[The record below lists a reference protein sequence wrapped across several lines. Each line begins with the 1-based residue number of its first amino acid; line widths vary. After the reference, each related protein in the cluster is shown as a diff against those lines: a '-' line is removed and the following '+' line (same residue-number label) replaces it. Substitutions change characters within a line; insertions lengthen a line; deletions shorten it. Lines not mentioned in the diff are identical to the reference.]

1 MMDESNILE
10 AGAPERK
17 LRLHT
22 IMEIFCLLLFVV
34 LLSDPTFT
42 CSAENFFD
50 LLLVPIAKT
59 GNANAVYEKSSGNM
73 PDMQTTT
80 KNVLKELDL
89 KDPIIP
95 YPDESCLLAEVVTT
109 GQSVMLK
116 DSFNPYNNSTKDA
129 PNFPVL
135 AMTDESIVKDT
146 LPTNP
151 SNEWMESNDNTVDFN
166 PQPNPL
172 PEPALS
178 EITASDSK
186 LQDFAISERPS
197 DVNTQINIEHPT
209 DLEVQPDFK
218 LPSDMQDAS
227 EIIESDIIQDS
238 AQTSADTS
246 KIQESIVQEPLPG
259 EPQIPSETI
268 TSPVISE
275 ETPNSSTSER
285 IEPDSEIPDST
296 ESADMETGTGDD
308 TTMETTSCFLIDEA
322 GMLYGFLPEYA
333 QMQDGYLILPEEC
346 TGIRS
351 GAFSGTGAQIA
362 ELYIPAG
369 ITIIEDGAFTGLDS
383 LTYIDVDGSNPVY
396 TTINGVLF
404 DSTATVLLA
413 FPAGRIGS
421 YLLPAQ
427 VTQIASGAFMNTSLS
442 HLDCRRCPSLFLS
455 ENIFGPS
462 FENGVVI
469 DLPAE
474 SLPVY

>member
-1 MMDESNILE
+1 MDESNILE
-10 AGAPERK
+10 AVAPERK

-22 IMEIFCLLLFVV
+22 IMEFFCLLLFVV
-34 LLSDPTFT
+34 LLLDPAFT
-42 CSAENFFD
+42 RSAENFFD

-59 GNANAVYEKSSGNM
+59 GNTNVVYEKNSGNM
-73 PDMQTTT
+73 PDMQTAA

-89 KDPIIP
+89 KNPVIP
-95 YPDESCLLAEVVTT
+95 CPDESCLLTEVVTT

-116 DSFNPYNNSTKDA
+116 DSFNPYNNSTENA

-146 LPTNP
+146 LPANP
-151 SNEWMESNDNTVDFN
+151 SNEWMESNDNTVDFST
-166 PQPNPL
+166 QPNPL
-172 PEPALS
+172 LEPALS

-186 LQDFAISERPS
+186 LQD
-197 DVNTQINIEHPT
+197 
-209 DLEVQPDFK
+209 
-218 LPSDMQDAS
+218 
-227 EIIESDIIQDS
+227 S
-238 AQTSADTS
+238 AQASIDAS

-268 TSPVISE
+268 TFPVISE

-285 IEPDSEIPDST
+285 IEPDSEIPDAAEST
-296 ESADMETGTGDD
+296 DMETGTEND
-308 TTMETTSCFLIDEA
+308 TTIETTSCFLIDET
-322 GMLYGFLPEYA
+322 GMLFGFLPEYA
-333 QMQDGYLILPEEC
+333 QMQDGYLMLPEEC

-369 ITIIEDGAFTGLDS
+369 VTMIEDGAFTGLDS

-396 TTINGVLF
+396 TSINGVLF

-413 FPAGRIGS
+413 FPAGRIGA

-427 VTQIASGAFMNTSLS
+427 VTQIAGGAFMNTSLS
-442 HLDCRRCPSLFLS
+442 HLDFRRCSPLFLG

-462 FENGVVI
+462 LGDGIVI
-469 DLPAE
+469 SVPAE
-474 SLPVY
+474 SLSVYEDILSAYTVTLTP

>member
-1 MMDESNILE
+1 MDESNILE

-22 IMEIFCLLLFVV
+22 IMEFFCLLLFVV
-34 LLSDPTFT
+34 LLLDPAFT
-42 CSAENFFD
+42 RSAENFFD

-59 GNANAVYEKSSGNM
+59 GNTNVVYEKNSGNM
-73 PDMQTTT
+73 PDMQTAA

-89 KDPIIP
+89 KNPVIP
-95 YPDESCLLAEVVTT
+95 CPDESCLLTEVVTT

-116 DSFNPYNNSTKDA
+116 DSFNPYNNSTENA

-146 LPTNP
+146 LPANL

-166 PQPNPL
+166 TQPNPL
-172 PEPALS
+172 PAPALS

-186 LQDFAISERPS
+186 LQD
-197 DVNTQINIEHPT
+197 
-209 DLEVQPDFK
+209 
-218 LPSDMQDAS
+218 
-227 EIIESDIIQDS
+227 S
-238 AQTSADTS
+238 AQASIDAS

-268 TSPVISE
+268 TFPVISE

-285 IEPDSEIPDST
+285 IEPDSEIPDAAEST
-296 ESADMETGTGDD
+296 DMETGTEND
-308 TTMETTSCFLIDEA
+308 TTIETTSCFLIDET
-322 GMLYGFLPEYA
+322 GMLFGFLPEYA
-333 QMQDGYLILPEEC
+333 QMQDGYLMLPEEC

-369 ITIIEDGAFTGLDS
+369 VTMIEDGAFTGLDS

-396 TTINGVLF
+396 TSINGVLF

-413 FPAGRIGS
+413 FPAGRIGA

-427 VTQIASGAFMNTSLS
+427 VTQIAGGAFMNTSLS
-442 HLDCRRCPSLFLS
+442 HLDFRRCSPLFLG

-462 FENGVVI
+462 LGDGIVI
-469 DLPAE
+469 SVPAE
-474 SLPVY
+474 SLSVYEDILSAYTVTLTP

>member
-1 MMDESNILE
+1 MDESNILE

-22 IMEIFCLLLFVV
+22 IMEFFCLLLFVV
-34 LLSDPTFT
+34 LLLDPAFT

-59 GNANAVYEKSSGNM
+59 GNTNVVYEKNSGNM
-73 PDMQTTT
+73 PDMQTAA

-89 KDPIIP
+89 KNPVIP
-95 YPDESCLLAEVVTT
+95 CPDESCLLTEVVTT

-116 DSFNPYNNSTKDA
+116 DSFNPYNNSTENA

-146 LPTNP
+146 LPANL

-166 PQPNPL
+166 TQPNPL
-172 PEPALS
+172 LEPALS

-186 LQDFAISERPS
+186 LQD
-197 DVNTQINIEHPT
+197 
-209 DLEVQPDFK
+209 
-218 LPSDMQDAS
+218 
-227 EIIESDIIQDS
+227 S
-238 AQTSADTS
+238 AQASIDAS

-268 TSPVISE
+268 TFPVISE

-285 IEPDSEIPDST
+285 IEPDSEIPDAAEST
-296 ESADMETGTGDD
+296 DMETGTGND
-308 TTMETTSCFLIDEA
+308 TTIETTSCFLIDET
-322 GMLYGFLPEYA
+322 GMLFGFLPEYA
-333 QMQDGYLILPEEC
+333 QMQDGYLMLPEEC

-369 ITIIEDGAFTGLDS
+369 VTMIEDGAFTGLDS

-396 TTINGVLF
+396 TSINGVLF

-413 FPAGRIGS
+413 FPAGRIGA

-427 VTQIASGAFMNTSLS
+427 VTQIAGGAFMNTSLS
-442 HLDCRRCPSLFLS
+442 HLDFRRCSPLFLG

-462 FENGVVI
+462 LGDGIVI
-469 DLPAE
+469 SVPAE
-474 SLPVY
+474 SLSVYEDILSAYTVTLTP

>member
-1 MMDESNILE
+1 MDESNILE

-22 IMEIFCLLLFVV
+22 ITEFFCLLLFVV
-34 LLSDPTFT
+34 LLLDPAFT
-42 CSAENFFD
+42 RSAENFFD

-59 GNANAVYEKSSGNM
+59 GNTNVVYEKNSGNM
-73 PDMQTTT
+73 PDMQTAA

-89 KDPIIP
+89 KNPVIP
-95 YPDESCLLAEVVTT
+95 CPDESCLLTEVVTT

-116 DSFNPYNNSTKDA
+116 DSFNPYNNSTENA

-146 LPTNP
+146 LPANL

-166 PQPNPL
+166 TQPNPL
-172 PEPALS
+172 LEPALS

-186 LQDFAISERPS
+186 LQD
-197 DVNTQINIEHPT
+197 
-209 DLEVQPDFK
+209 
-218 LPSDMQDAS
+218 
-227 EIIESDIIQDS
+227 S
-238 AQTSADTS
+238 AQASIDAS

-268 TSPVISE
+268 TFPVISE

-285 IEPDSEIPDST
+285 IEPDSEIPDAAEST
-296 ESADMETGTGDD
+296 DMETGTGND
-308 TTMETTSCFLIDEA
+308 TTIGTTSCFLIDET
-322 GMLYGFLPEYA
+322 GMLFGFLPEYA
-333 QMQDGYLILPEEC
+333 QMQDGYLMLPEEC

-369 ITIIEDGAFTGLDS
+369 VTMIEDGAFTGLDS

-396 TTINGVLF
+396 TSINGVLF
-404 DSTATVLLA
+404 DSTATVLLV
-413 FPAGRIGS
+413 FPAGRIGA

-427 VTQIASGAFMNTSLS
+427 VTQIAGGAFMNTSLS
-442 HLDCRRCPSLFLS
+442 HLDFRRCSPLFLG

-462 FENGVVI
+462 LGDGIVI
-469 DLPAE
+469 SVPAE
-474 SLPVY
+474 SLSVYEDILSAYTVTLTP

>member
-1 MMDESNILE
+1 MDESNILE

-22 IMEIFCLLLFVV
+22 IMEFFCLLLFVV
-34 LLSDPTFT
+34 LLLDPAFT
-42 CSAENFFD
+42 RSAENFFD

-59 GNANAVYEKSSGNM
+59 GNTNVVYEKNSGNM
-73 PDMQTTT
+73 PDMQTAA

-89 KDPIIP
+89 KNPVIP
-95 YPDESCLLAEVVTT
+95 CPDESCLLTEVVTT

-116 DSFNPYNNSTKDA
+116 DSFNPYNNSTENA

-146 LPTNP
+146 LPANL

-166 PQPNPL
+166 AQPNPL
-172 PEPALS
+172 LEPALS

-186 LQDFAISERPS
+186 LQD
-197 DVNTQINIEHPT
+197 
-209 DLEVQPDFK
+209 
-218 LPSDMQDAS
+218 
-227 EIIESDIIQDS
+227 S
-238 AQTSADTS
+238 AQASIDAS

-268 TSPVISE
+268 TFPVISE

-285 IEPDSEIPDST
+285 IEPDSEIPDAAEST
-296 ESADMETGTGDD
+296 DMETGTGND
-308 TTMETTSCFLIDEA
+308 TTIETTSCFLIDET
-322 GMLYGFLPEYA
+322 GMLFGFLPEYA
-333 QMQDGYLILPEEC
+333 QMQDGYLMLPEEC
-346 TGIRS
+346 TGIHS

-369 ITIIEDGAFTGLDS
+369 VTMIEDGAFTGLDS

-396 TTINGVLF
+396 TSINGVLF

-413 FPAGRIGS
+413 FPAGRIGA

-427 VTQIASGAFMNTSLS
+427 VTQIAGGAFMNTSLS
-442 HLDCRRCPSLFLS
+442 HLDFRRCSPLFLG

-462 FENGVVI
+462 LGDGIVI
-469 DLPAE
+469 SVPAE
-474 SLPVY
+474 SLSVYEDILSAYTVTLTP

>member
-1 MMDESNILE
+1 MDESNILE

-22 IMEIFCLLLFVV
+22 IMEFFCLLLFVV
-34 LLSDPTFT
+34 LLLDPAFT

-59 GNANAVYEKSSGNM
+59 GNTNVVYEKNSGNM
-73 PDMQTTT
+73 PDMQTAA

-89 KDPIIP
+89 KNPVIP
-95 YPDESCLLAEVVTT
+95 CPDESCLLTEVVTT

-116 DSFNPYNNSTKDA
+116 DSFNPYNNSTENA

-146 LPTNP
+146 LPANL

-166 PQPNPL
+166 TQPNPL
-172 PEPALS
+172 LEPALS

-186 LQDFAISERPS
+186 LQD
-197 DVNTQINIEHPT
+197 
-209 DLEVQPDFK
+209 
-218 LPSDMQDAS
+218 
-227 EIIESDIIQDS
+227 S
-238 AQTSADTS
+238 AQASIDAS

-268 TSPVISE
+268 TFPVISE

-285 IEPDSEIPDST
+285 IEPDSEIPDAAEST
-296 ESADMETGTGDD
+296 DMETGTGND
-308 TTMETTSCFLIDEA
+308 TTIETTSCFLIDET
-322 GMLYGFLPEYA
+322 GMLFGFLPEYA
-333 QMQDGYLILPEEC
+333 QMQDGYLMLPEEC

-369 ITIIEDGAFTGLDS
+369 VTMIEDGAFTGLDS

-396 TTINGVLF
+396 TSINGVLF

-413 FPAGRIGS
+413 FPAGRIGA

-427 VTQIASGAFMNTSLS
+427 VTQIAGGAFMNTSLS
-442 HLDCRRCPSLFLS
+442 HLDFRRCSPLFLG

-462 FENGVVI
+462 LGDGIVI
-469 DLPAE
+469 SVPAE
-474 SLPVY
+474 SLSVYEDILSAYTVTLMP

>member
-116 DSFNPYNNSTKDA
+116 DSFNPYNNSTEDA

-151 SNEWMESNDNTVDFN
+151 SNEWMESNDNTVDFS

-178 EITASDSK
+178 EITVSDSK
-186 LQDFAISERPS
+186 LQDSAISERPS

-285 IEPDSEIPDST
+285 IEPDSEIPDAT

-308 TTMETTSCFLIDEA
+308 TTIETTSCFL
-322 GMLYGFLPEYA
+322 
-333 QMQDGYLILPEEC
+333 
-346 TGIRS
+346 
-351 GAFSGTGAQIA
+351 
-362 ELYIPAG
+362 
-369 ITIIEDGAFTGLDS
+369 
-383 LTYIDVDGSNPVY
+383 
-396 TTINGVLF
+396 
-404 DSTATVLLA
+404 
-413 FPAGRIGS
+413 
-421 YLLPAQ
+421 
-427 VTQIASGAFMNTSLS
+427 
-442 HLDCRRCPSLFLS
+442 
-455 ENIFGPS
+455 
-462 FENGVVI
+462 
-469 DLPAE
+469 
-474 SLPVY
+474 

>member
-1 MMDESNILE
+1 MDESNILE

-22 IMEIFCLLLFVV
+22 IMEFFCLLLFVV
-34 LLSDPTFT
+34 LLLDPAFT
-42 CSAENFFD
+42 RSAENFFD

-59 GNANAVYEKSSGNM
+59 GNTNVVYEKNSGNM
-73 PDMQTTT
+73 PDMQTAA

-89 KDPIIP
+89 KNPVIP
-95 YPDESCLLAEVVTT
+95 CPDESCLLTEVVTT

-116 DSFNPYNNSTKDA
+116 DSFNPYNNSTENA

-135 AMTDESIVKDT
+135 AMTDDSIVKDT
-146 LPTNP
+146 LPANP
-151 SNEWMESNDNTVDFN
+151 SNEWMESNDNTVDFST
-166 PQPNPL
+166 QPNPL
-172 PEPALS
+172 LEPALS

-186 LQDFAISERPS
+186 LQD
-197 DVNTQINIEHPT
+197 
-209 DLEVQPDFK
+209 
-218 LPSDMQDAS
+218 
-227 EIIESDIIQDS
+227 S
-238 AQTSADTS
+238 AQASIDAS

-268 TSPVISE
+268 TFPAISE

-285 IEPDSEIPDST
+285 IEPDSEIPDAAEST
-296 ESADMETGTGDD
+296 DMETGTEND
-308 TTMETTSCFLIDEA
+308 TTIETTSCFLIDET
-322 GMLYGFLPEYA
+322 GMLFGFLPEYA
-333 QMQDGYLILPEEC
+333 QMQDGYLMLPEEC

-369 ITIIEDGAFTGLDS
+369 VTMIEDGAFTGLDS

-396 TTINGVLF
+396 TSINGVLF

-413 FPAGRIGS
+413 FPAGRIGA

-427 VTQIASGAFMNTSLS
+427 VTQIAGGAFMNTSLS
-442 HLDCRRCPSLFLS
+442 HLDFRRCSPLFLG

-462 FENGVVI
+462 LGDGIVI
-469 DLPAE
+469 SVPAE
-474 SLPVY
+474 SLSVYEDILSAYTVTLTP